1 MWRMDEVSARVPSRL
16 TAVRVH
22 SRPPRRDTSRVANS
36 DSSLALA
43 ADIERRDA
51 DLAAAIDLIARLSR
65 RADDVRVRSEELQLF
80 LDTVPGELARL
91 DRSEA
96 EARDGAATA
105 AAGLAAAEQ
114 RVETLAAGRRGAD
127 SVHEAERELE
137 QARRAATDASA
148 RHRHVMSER
157 AALVETDAVARS
169 EIRELGRRAG
179 EIAHRIEYV
188 PRVSQTGREAPGA
201 GLAELADW
209 GRSVHAALFVV
220 RGQLEAERDRLVR
233 EANELAG
240 AVLGEQLAGSSV
252 TLVRRRLEEAL
263 RR

>member
-1 MWRMDEVSARVPSRL
+1 
-16 TAVRVH
+16 
-22 SRPPRRDTSRVANS
+22 VANS

-51 DLAAAIDLIARLSR
+51 DIAAALDLIARLSR

-91 DRSEA
+91 DRREA
-96 EARDGAATA
+96 EARDAAATA
-105 AAGLAAAEQ
+105 VAELAAAEQ
-114 RVETLAAGRRGAD
+114 RVEKLAAGRRTTD
-127 SVHEAERELE
+127 SAREAERERE
-137 QARRAATDASA
+137 RAQRAATDASA
-148 RHRHVMSER
+148 RHRHVMGER
-157 AALVETDAVARS
+157 AALVEMDAVARS
-169 EIRELGRRAG
+169 EIRELGRGAS
-179 EIAHRIEYV
+179 EIAHRIAHV
-188 PRVSQTGREAPGA
+188 PRVSQTGREAPGE
-201 GLAELADW
+201 GLAELSDW
-209 GRSVHAALFVV
+209 GRRVHAALFVV